1 MLAHAVMVHK
11 ALTAVV
17 EQRLTMVIAPVV
29 ATDFWVTKMRL
40 NRRSFLQ
47 TMAIAGATAALPT
60 LARGQENESIW
71 DMFAR
76 NRVLRDV
83 DQGGATAAA
92 EALISTNE
100 PILSYD
106 TVYNLQLAISQYEPF
121 VAAGGWE
128 TIPQEAYGLNLG
140 KASKHVVNLKR
151 RLISSGDMAL
161 VENVND
167 VFDGATDAG
176 VRAFQARHGL
186 VVNGQVDEAT
196 WYAMSVPAQQRLQQ
210 LYLNYTRVQNM
221 AAKLNPRYV
230 VVNIPAATIEAVNDG
245 MVEQRHTAVVG
256 RVDRATPIMASNIHQ
271 INFNPYWHVPKSL
284 VRQDLTKYMLE
295 NPNYLTE
302 QNIFIYDGSN
312 KVDPQSINWANISD
326 REVNYMYRQEPGAA
340 NSMGHCKINFYNP
353 YDCYLHDTPGKALF
367 GENARFHSS
376 GCVRVDGVN
385 QLVNW
390 LLRDNGDWDQN
401 KVDTTFDALQRL
413 DVEVKAKVPI
423 HTTYITAWAN
433 RQGTVSFRDD
443 VYKFDEQGKVS
454 FA

>member
-1 MLAHAVMVHK
+1 MPAWAQDSL
-11 ALTAVV
+11 
-17 EQRLTMVIAPVV
+17 
-29 ATDFWVTKMRL
+29 
-40 NRRSFLQ
+40 S
-47 TMAIAGATAALPT
+47 
-60 LARGQENESIW
+60 
-71 DMFAR
+71 DMMTR
-76 NRVLRDV
+76 NRVLRDA
-83 DQGGATAAA
+83 DKSGNTAAA
-92 EALISTNE
+92 QSLIATNE

-106 TVYNLQLAISQYEPF
+106 TLYNLQLAISQYEPF

-128 TIPQEAYGLNLG
+128 EVPQEAYQLNLG
-140 KASKHVVNLKR
+140 KSSAGVVALKR
-151 RLISSGDMAL
+151 RLISSGDMPL
-161 VENVND
+161 VEFASD
-167 VFDGATDAG
+167 LFDQDTD
-176 VRAFQARHGL
+176 RALRVFQARHGL
-186 VVNGQVDEAT
+186 VVTGVVDEAT
-196 WYAMSVPAQQRLQQ
+196 WYALNVPAATRLQQ

-284 VRQDLTKYMLE
+284 VRQDLTKYMLQ

-302 QNIFIYDGSN
+302 QNIFIYDGAGN
-312 KVDPQSINWANISD
+312 KIDPQSINWAAITD

-353 YDCYLHDTPGKALF
+353 YDCYLHDTPGKELF

-376 GCVRVDGVN
+376 GCVRVSEVN

-401 KVDTTFDALQRL
+401 KVDTTFDSLQRL

-433 RQGTVSFRDD
+433 KQGTVSFRDD

-454 FA
+454 FS

>member
-1 MLAHAVMVHK
+1 M
-11 ALTAVV
+11 
-17 EQRLTMVIAPVV
+17 
-29 ATDFWVTKMRL
+29 
-40 NRRSFLQ
+40 
-47 TMAIAGATAALPT
+47 AGASAALP
-60 LARGQENESIW
+60 AFAQDSVF
-71 DMFAR
+71 DMISGGSG
-76 NRVLRDV
+76 RVLRETDRA
-83 DQGGATAAA
+83 GNTAEAAA
-92 EALISTNE
+92 IIATNE
-100 PILSYD
+100 PILSFD
-106 TVYNLQLAISQYEPF
+106 TLHNLQLAISQYEPF

-128 TIPQEAYGLNLG
+128 QIPQQAYQLTLG
-140 KASKHVVNLKR
+140 NTSPAVVQLKR
-151 RLISSGDMAL
+151 RLISSGDMPL
-161 VENVND
+161 VEYAND
-167 VFDGATDAG
+167 VFDAETDRA
-176 VRAFQARHGL
+176 VRKFQARHGL
-186 VVNGQVDEAT
+186 VVTGQIDEPT
-196 WYAMSVPAQQRLQQ
+196 WYAMNVPAETRLQQ

-284 VRQDLTKYMLE
+284 VRQDLTKYMLQ

-302 QNIFIYDGSN
+302 QNIFIYDGSGN
-312 KVDPQSINWANISD
+312 KIDPQTINWANISD

-353 YDCYLHDTPGKALF
+353 YDCYLHDTPGKELF

-376 GCVRVDGVN
+376 GCVRVDNVN
-385 QLVNW
+385 KLVNW
-390 LLRDNGDWDQN
+390 LLRDNGDWDQF
-401 KVDTTFDALQRL
+401 KVDSTFDSLQRL

-454 FA
+454 FG

>member
-1 MLAHAVMVHK
+1 M
-11 ALTAVV
+11 
-17 EQRLTMVIAPVV
+17 
-29 ATDFWVTKMRL
+29 
-40 NRRSFLQ
+40 
-47 TMAIAGATAALPT
+47 AGASLALPT
-60 LARGQENESIW
+60 ALRAQEGESLF
-71 DMFAR
+71 DMFDH
-76 NRVLRDV
+76 NRVLREA
-83 DQGGATAAA
+83 DQGGNTSAA
-92 EALISTNE
+92 EALIATNE
-100 PILSYD
+100 PILSFD

-128 TIPQEAYGLNLG
+128 EIPQEAYQLTLANSTP
-140 KASKHVVNLKR
+140 AVIALKR

-167 VFDGATDAG
+167 TFDAATDAG

-186 VVNGQVDEAT
+186 IINGQIDEPT
-196 WYAMSVPAQQRLQQ
+196 WYAMNVPAQQRLQQ
-210 LYLNYTRVQNM
+210 LYLNYTRVQSM
-221 AAKLNPRYV
+221 AANLSPRYV

-256 RVDRATPIMASNIHQ
+256 RVERATPIMASKISQ

-284 VRQDLTKYMLE
+284 VRQDLTKYMQE
-295 NPNYLTE
+295 NPNYLAE
-302 QNIFIYDGSN
+302 QNIFIYDGSGN
-312 KVDPQSINWANISD
+312 KVDPSTINWAGITD
-326 REVNYMYRQEPGAA
+326 EQVNYMYRQEPGAA

-353 YDCYLHDTPGKALF
+353 FDCYLHDTPSKALF

-376 GCVRVDGVN
+376 GCVRVEGVN

-401 KVDTTFDALQRL
+401 KVDMTFESLQRL
-413 DVEVKAKVPI
+413 DVECQARVPI

-443 VYKFDEQGKVS
+443 VYKFDEQGKVT
-454 FA
+454 FEQA